1 MSRKTTKKATTKRP
15 RKPARAKPRF
25 LDELAS
31 KIGGSKLNLCIQCG
45 SCVGSCPEASVV
57 PQIFYPRLILQWAQL
72 GLRDKV
78 LSGDAIWI
86 CSFCHKCD
94 ERCPQGLKLTELW
107 LAMRNLAVEDGHV
120 AKAPATLVKTLCETG
135 RTVAAD
141 EFTDEQR
148 SDVGL
153 SRIGLTASKKAMDE
167 IKKIVDKT
175 RLVEKIKRAEGGA

>member
-1 MSRKTTKKATTKRP
+1 MSKKTTRKTTAKRTRKTPKAKL
-15 RKPARAKPRF
+15 RF

-45 SCVGSCPEASVV
+45 SCVGSCPEASVL
-57 PQIFYPRLILQWAQL
+57 PQVFYPRLILQWAQL

-78 LSGDAIWI
+78 LSSDDIWI

-107 LAMRNLAVEDGHV
+107 LAMRNLAVEEGHI
-120 AKAPATLVKTLCETG
+120 AKTPASLVKLMCETG
-135 RTVAAD
+135 RTVPTD
-141 EFTDEQR
+141 EFADEQR

-153 SRIGLTASKKAMDE
+153 PKIGLTVSEKAMDE
-167 IKKIVDKT
+167 IRRIVGKT
-175 RLVEKIKRAEGGA
+175 QLLEKIKRAEGGA